1 MWGPRISSEAITIS
15 YWCTSSEWVT
25 GISRA
30 SCARIS
36 IANKILVLRRRTC
49 CQAKQ
54 RISFYFGFPWEVA
67 CLADALNLLY
77 IDECE
82 GGLQRRLVGVK
93 LFPNVPT
100 EFTNDLFVSIGDSSE
115 ETKTKGERSSQWRG
129 VFLWTSNVRI
139 SFSSYSG
146 IAEEATKTFRNDSSL
161 FNLKSEKRKSQNRP

>member
-1 MWGPRISSEAITIS
+1 MA
-15 YWCTSSEWVT
+15 

-77 IDECE
+77 TDECE

-100 EFTNDLFVSIGDSSE
+100 EFTSDLFVSIGDSSE
-115 ETKTKGERSSQWRG
+115 ETKTKGERSSQ
-129 VFLWTSNVRI
+129 
-139 SFSSYSG
+139 
-146 IAEEATKTFRNDSSL
+146 
-161 FNLKSEKRKSQNRP
+161 